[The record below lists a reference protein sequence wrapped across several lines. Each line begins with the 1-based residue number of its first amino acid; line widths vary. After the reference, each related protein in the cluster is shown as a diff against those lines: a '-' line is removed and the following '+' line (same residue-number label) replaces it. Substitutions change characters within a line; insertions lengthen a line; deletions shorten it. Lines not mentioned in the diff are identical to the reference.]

1 MTSLTTNTSSLVLV
15 SSSLGPGGI
24 RRVVVKRPFAAS
36 NALAVRF
43 GMQDPAAYFIA
54 AVGSG
59 PTLAYH
65 ASTDPM
71 GALALAPM
79 AGAPG
84 VAVGSTNST
93 ATGVGVS
100 LLFNSTAAPGSEAT
114 ITLTGPADVWF
125 GVAFTSGAGERTMS
139 SAKSALVVSGGV
151 GGGTVHERQLGDH
164 NMGSRF
170 AVGFYHGGAGAEC
183 FTWPANAHLRQCAEV
198 SGGDLSL
205 AWVVPPPLSVVSEQ
219 EFEAEWSVT
228 ASPAFVLRHGAAVG
242 HSNMHA
248 CAGVG
253 VQNFGY
259 ADCNPFGKDSARF
272 ITTRNPQMSAVLAP
286 GIATHFKQRFRG
298 GLPYFHGSGASQ
310 QTMVLAHVIAG
321 SLSVAL
327 PYYTDVMVAPG
338 GQSLRAS
345 AGPGVGVGVGVAL
358 AIALV
363 LLGFLWRRQRWRR
376 WCRGGRVAVSAE
388 APPGT
393 KSGAADPV
401 EDCLRTTMVAAG
413 AATEFA
419 TDPRSPQPWRRH
431 SIGESK
437 PRQRPSVAAVQPVKL
452 GENGLLALT
461 PAAPNKATLQRR
473 AAGQSPNKSTLQR
486 RAAGQPTELNAPPV
500 KLFLSYGHGEASDFS
515 RWLRDRLVTDGFEV
529 WFDEQSIDVA
539 TNWQS
544 EIGKALVEC
553 DALVAVL
560 DEKYIGSEFCTNEL
574 AMAASRGKRLYPVLL
589 RGFQWIWLPPGL
601 EYQLATTQ
609 AISFDALETDSDRF
623 GKLRLAMRQQMV
635 DDARSMEDVVLPA
648 S

>member
-43 GMQDPAAYFIA
+43 GANDSAAYFIA

-65 ASTDPM
+65 ANADPT

-84 VAVGSTNST
+84 VALGSAASAATGISMTLSLNST
-93 ATGVGVS
+93 ATSGG
-100 LLFNSTAAPGSEAT
+100 EAT
-114 ITLTGPADVWF
+114 ITLTGPADRWF
-125 GVAFTSGAGERTMS
+125 GVAFAAGVGERTMS
-139 SAKSALVVSGGV
+139 SAKSALVVSGGAD
-151 GGGTVHERQLGDH
+151 GGTVHERQLGDH
-164 NMGSRF
+164 NRGSRF
-170 AVGFYHGGAGAEC
+170 AAIGFYHGGAGAEC
-183 FTWPANAHLRQCAEV
+183 FTAPPSNAHLRQCAEV

-228 ASPAFVLRHGAAVG
+228 VSPAFVLRHGAAGVLTVR

-286 GIATHFKQRFRG
+286 GVTTHFKQRFRG
-298 GLPYFHGSGASQ
+298 GLPYFHGSGTSQ

-327 PYYTDVMVAPG
+327 PYYTDVLVTPG

-345 AGPGVGVGVGVAL
+345 AGPGVGMGVGVAL
-358 AIALV
+358 AVALV

-376 WCRGGRVAVSAE
+376 RCRGGRVAVSAE
-388 APPGT
+388 VPSPGT
-393 KSGAADPV
+393 KSGAADPAV
-401 EDCLRTTMVAAG
+401 DCLRTTMVAAG
-413 AATEFA
+413 AATKFA
-419 TDPRSPQPWRRH
+419 TDPRSQQSWRRH

-437 PRQRPSVAAVQPVKL
+437 PRQRPSVVLVQPVKL
-452 GENGLLALT
+452 GESGLLALT
-461 PAAPNKATLQRR
+461 PAAPNE
-473 AAGQSPNKSTLQR
+473 STLQR

-515 RWLRDRLVTDGFEV
+515 RWLRDRLVADGFEV

-589 RGFQWIWLPPGL
+589 RGFQWAWLPPGL

-635 DDARSMEDVVLPA
+635 DDARSMEDVEF
-648 S
+648 